1 MRSLFMCAALCL
13 SAVAQGSN
21 FEMDSAKPQIL
32 KVERCSNAAFI
43 AVSILEDS
51 DDGVKQHLA
60 LTGALAGLSK
70 GKLGEATPTA
80 LELKVTHQYA
90 YRESIGMPRPF
101 GKREHDWLIAQAA
114 GGCVMWMP
122 LEG

>member
-21 FEMDSAKPQIL
+21 FEMDSLKPQVL
-32 KVERCSNAAFI
+32 KVDRCSNAAFI

-51 DDGVKQHLA
+51 DDGFKQQIA

-80 LELKVTHQYA
+80 RELKVTHQLA
-90 YRESIGMPRPF
+90 YRESIDMPRPF
-101 GKREHDWLIAQAA
+101 GKRDHDWLIAQAA

>member
-21 FEMDSAKPQIL
+21 FEMVSAKPQVL
-32 KVERCSNAAFI
+32 KVDRCANAAFI

-60 LTGALAGLSK
+60 LTGALQGLSK

-90 YRESIGMPRPF
+90 YRESIGMTRPF